1 MRDPVN
7 FTLALALSLGL
18 GLSAAQP
25 AAAAAVFVANH
36 SFEADVL
43 ADGQYRVGFAPAG
56 WSSGYAE
63 PSGPQ
68 NPLAGDF
75 ASIPDGEN
83 VMFSAT
89 GYDGR
94 YYAGN
99 VYQQVLDGLS
109 ANTRY
114 TLMVDVGQSTYADL
128 ADFAVQMVGGEGLQS
143 VLASGSFLSD
153 QMAPGQFRTLTLVFD
168 TSAAIDGPF
177 GIRLRTFHNPQQG
190 QGQRVAYFDNVRL
203 DASSLTAA
211 AVPEPASW
219 ALMIVG
225 FGASGAMLR
234 RRVGLA
240 RTAA

>member
-1 MRDPVN
+1 MRNPIP
-7 FTLALALSLGL
+7 LALALGL
-18 GLSAAQP
+18 GLFAAQP

-68 NPLAGDF
+68 NPLASDF
-75 ASIPDGEN
+75 ASIPDGQN

-89 GYDGR
+89 GYDGTP
-94 YYAGN
+94 YYQGN
-99 VYQQVLDGLS
+99 VHQQVLDSLT

-114 TLMVDVGQSTYADL
+114 TLLVDVGQSTYADF
-128 ADFAVQMVGGEGLQS
+128 ADFAVQMVGGAGLET

-153 QMAPGQFRTLTLVFD
+153 QIAPGQFRTLTLVFD
-168 TSAAIDGPF
+168 TTSAVDGPF

-190 QGQRVAYFDNVRL
+190 QSQRLAFFDNVRL
-203 DASSLTAA
+203 DASPLTTA
-211 AVPEPASW
+211 AVPEPGSW
-219 ALMIVG
+219 ALMILG
-225 FGASGAMLR
+225 FGASGALLR
-234 RRVGLA
+234 RR
-240 RTAA
+240 AALRGATT